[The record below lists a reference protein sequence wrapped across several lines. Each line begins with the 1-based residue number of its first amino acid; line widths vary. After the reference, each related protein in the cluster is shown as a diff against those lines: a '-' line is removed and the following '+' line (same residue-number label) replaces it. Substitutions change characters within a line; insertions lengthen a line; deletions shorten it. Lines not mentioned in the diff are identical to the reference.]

1 MTGFALSLF
10 EGAKPPNPSS
20 QSIRLKHKLFRG
32 INQFWNQIIIRN
44 LPYTACVYQ
53 VRRGPQM
60 IESYD
65 FGRIVIDG
73 KQYGSDVLVFPHRV
87 MSRWWRK
94 EGHRLHI
101 NDLEEVVKEGG
112 EVLIVGTGYSGL
124 MDVLTETK
132 ESMRREGF
140 ELIIRPTR
148 EACETYNNLVKSGK
162 KVIAALH
169 LTC

>member
-1 MTGFALSLF
+1 
-10 EGAKPPNPSS
+10 
-20 QSIRLKHKLFRG
+20 
-32 INQFWNQIIIRN
+32 
-44 LPYTACVYQ
+44 
-53 VRRGPQM
+53 M